1 MERAGNMSHCEN
13 CAAALARVAVLESTI
28 DKVLM
33 CVQDHAEGGNIE
45 NYSYLLDKF
54 DEVAQ

>member
-1 MERAGNMSHCEN
+1 MSHCEN